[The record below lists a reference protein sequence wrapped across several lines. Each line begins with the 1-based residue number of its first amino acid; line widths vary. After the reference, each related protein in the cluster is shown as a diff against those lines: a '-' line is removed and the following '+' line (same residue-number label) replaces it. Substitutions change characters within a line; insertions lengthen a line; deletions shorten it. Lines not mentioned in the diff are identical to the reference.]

1 MKTVRETADILG
13 IARQTVYSKMTD
25 TFKDTYTS
33 TNDKDILVISD
44 DGIEELRKGLVRPDS
59 NTNSK
64 ATGDKTTNDSVN
76 DSKIIELLQ
85 EQLQS
90 KDKQIED
97 LIDQL
102 KVKDKQIEALSDMN
116 KNNQVLL
123 LKEKEQNKILELESL
138 EEKEKRSIVDKIKNI
153 FR

>member
-1 MKTVRETADILG
+1 MKTVREAADILG
-13 IARQTVYSKMTD
+13 IARQTVYSKLTD

-33 TNDKDILVISD
+33 TNDRGILVISD
-44 DGIEELRKGLVRPDS
+44 DGIEELRKGIVKPDS
-59 NTNSK
+59 NKDSK
-64 ATGDKTTNDSVN
+64 ATVNKTADVNIN
-76 DSKIIELLQ
+76 DSKIIDLLQ

-97 LIDQL
+97 LLDQL
-102 KVKDKQIEALSDMN
+102 KVKDNQIENLSDMN
-116 KNNQVLL
+116 KNNQILL

-138 EEKEKRSIVDKIKNI
+138 EQKEKRSIIDKIKNI